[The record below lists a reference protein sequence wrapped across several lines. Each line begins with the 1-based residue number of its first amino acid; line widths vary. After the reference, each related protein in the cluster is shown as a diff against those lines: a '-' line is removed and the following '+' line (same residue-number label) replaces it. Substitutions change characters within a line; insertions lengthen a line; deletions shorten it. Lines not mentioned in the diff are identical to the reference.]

1 MRGRRLLSLRLGLKS
16 AQASVTPARPASS
29 LGRMLGL
36 LDLFTEAMPART
48 IESLIATTGY
58 KRATLYRY
66 VRELIQCGLLVK
78 LSASLYTLGPR
89 FIELDRQ
96 IRASDPLL
104 QLGRPLVAELF
115 AESGDTVILCSLLR
129 NSVMCIDMRRAPDA
143 PTDLGHERGL
153 ALPLFRSASA
163 KAILAFLPAQRLLQ
177 IYRVDKAEI
186 RNAGLAQ
193 NWQTFKGK
201 LRLVRRAGYAEA
213 HGELIAGLVGIAVPV
228 FNVDNDVLGSLA
240 FVVPESQLN
249 AKRKEFLV
257 SALRLAAT
265 RIHESLKRLAIGCNT
280 KTEGP
285 LSMVKRSRRK
295 RRLPKA
301 RN

>member
-1 MRGRRLLSLRLGLKS
+1 
-16 AQASVTPARPASS
+16 
-29 LGRMLGL
+29 
-36 LDLFTEAMPART
+36 
-48 IESLIATTGY
+48 
-58 KRATLYRY
+58 
-66 VRELIQCGLLVK
+66 
-78 LSASLYTLGPR
+78 
-89 FIELDRQ
+89 
-96 IRASDPLL
+96 
-104 QLGRPLVAELF
+104 
-115 AESGDTVILCSLLR
+115 
-129 NSVMCIDMRRAPDA
+129 MCIDMRRAPDA

-265 RIHESLKRLAIGCNT
+265 RIHESLKRLAIGWSSVHAASGDCPRRGIDHRHRKAQT
-280 KTEGP
+280 RLTARYRMLIARG
-285 LSMVKRSRRK
+285 KRTTVVCTAI
-295 RRLPKA
+295 A
-301 RN
+301 RELVGFMWAVARQAHAT